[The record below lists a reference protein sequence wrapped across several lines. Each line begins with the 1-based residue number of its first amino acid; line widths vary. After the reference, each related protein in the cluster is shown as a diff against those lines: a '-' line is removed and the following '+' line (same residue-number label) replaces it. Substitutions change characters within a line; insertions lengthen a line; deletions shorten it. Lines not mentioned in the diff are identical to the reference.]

1 MFRNGLFFDRITHSG
16 NGDLVCPSP
25 GAVRFTWIV
34 CLQLVDRSITSRR
47 MVKSSS
53 LQYAK
58 RRNASRCA
66 IFDKRRIR
74 NDTHCHCTVRASVTC
89 RPRSSALRITVVT
102 TACGAPVIID
112 LFQNLTRLNYQNM
125 ACGKRRWPCAFCATG
140 TVNLGIFKNR

>member
-1 MFRNGLFFDRITHSG
+1 MDLALTSTPPSIRHSSYLRTNSSQMSSPAWNDYS

-74 NDTHCHCTVRASVTC
+74 NDTHCHCTVRASG
-89 RPRSSALRITVVT
+89 RE
-102 TACGAPVIID
+102 
-112 LFQNLTRLNYQNM
+112 LNM
-125 ACGKRRWPCAFCATG
+125 GMGRDVHHEEFE
-140 TVNLGIFKNR
+140 